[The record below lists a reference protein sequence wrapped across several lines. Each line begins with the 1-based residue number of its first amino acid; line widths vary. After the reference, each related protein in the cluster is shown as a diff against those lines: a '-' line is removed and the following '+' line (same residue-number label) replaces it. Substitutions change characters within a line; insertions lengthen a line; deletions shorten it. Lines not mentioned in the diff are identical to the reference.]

1 MLARKL
7 SVVLAVIGAS
17 ALFLSAASMAGAATS
32 EYHPTAESR
41 TFATSAGGWT
51 GSDGAE
57 GLCLLQPLLCPG
69 IDNDHVSSGGAGGA
83 GDGYLRTSAEGLASV
98 LGTVSG
104 TWTSPS
110 FTYNGVAGAT
120 PDQVTFGLDRRADI
134 DTLLALLDGANY
146 SVTLRNV
153 TDSDEL
159 TVIGETEQS
168 ATSDWTSVAT
178 VPVDP
183 AQLDIGDQY
192 QIRITSEYSAPV
204 GLFVDSDSDYDNVV
218 LRAATAE
225 AGDGD
230 GDGVPD
236 GTDNCPLIANPG
248 QEDADNDDVGDAC
261 EPDTDGDGV
270 IDDVDNCD
278 NADNP
283 DQLDSDGDGAGDACD
298 TDDDNDGVNDST
310 DNCDTTANAD
320 QTDTDGDGQGDA
332 CDGDDD
338 NDGVLD
344 GPDNCNTVANSDQA
358 DTDGDG
364 VGNACDSTPNGPDG
378 DGDGDPDGSD
388 NCPAVPNSN
397 QQDTD
402 GDGIGDACDPFPNGT
417 GGGGGGGGGAAAVL
431 SGNTLLV
438 KVKCPVKAIAP
449 CKTKTVGLSAG
460 KGSPAATNK
469 VKKKVRQG
477 RRKTVRLT
485 IKQPF
490 LAQLQAAPRLTIK
503 FVSKVRGQKAK
514 KKFRTLSIVRG

>member
-7 SVVLAVIGAS
+7 SVVLAMVGAS
-17 ALFLSAASMAGAATS
+17 AFFLSAASMAGAATS

-51 GSDGAE
+51 GSESSE
-57 GLCLLQPLLCPG
+57 GLCLLDPLLCPD
-69 IDNDHVSSGGAGGA
+69 IDNTHQSSGGAGGV
-83 GDGYLRTSAEGLASV
+83 GDGFLRTDAQGLASV
-98 LGTVSG
+98 LGSVDG
-104 TWTSPS
+104 IWTSPN

-120 PDQVTFGLDRRADI
+120 PDQVTFGFDRRADVGDI
-134 DTLLALLDGANY
+134 IQLLGSANY

-153 TDSDEL
+153 TDSDDL
-159 TVIGETEQS
+159 TVIGETPQS
-168 ATSDWTSVAT
+168 DTNTWTSIAT
-178 VPVDP
+178 VPVTP
-183 AQLDIGDQY
+183 AQLDIGDTY
-192 QIRITSEYSAPV
+192 QIRINSEFNAPV
-204 GLFVDSDSDYDNVV
+204 GLLVDSSQDYDNVV
-218 LRAATAE
+218 LRASTAE
-225 AGDGD
+225 VGDGD

-236 GTDNCPLIANPG
+236 GTDNCPDVANPN
-248 QEDADNDDVGDAC
+248 QEDADGDDVGDAC
-261 EPDTDGDGV
+261 EADTDGDGV

-283 DQLDSDGDGAGDACD
+283 DQLDTDGDGAGDACD

-310 DNCDTTANAD
+310 DNCDTTANSD

-364 VGNACDSTPNGPDG
+364 VGNACDSTPNGPDD
-378 DGDGDPDGSD
+378 DGDGDPNGSD
-388 NCPAVPNSN
+388 NCPAVPNSD
-397 QQDTD
+397 QKDTD
-402 GDGIGDACDPFPNGT
+402 GDGVGDVCDPTPNGNT
-417 GGGGGGGGGAAAVL
+417 GGNGGGAAAVL

-460 KGSPAATNK
+460 RGSPAATTK